1 MKKDTLIRTSK
12 VALLATCLAIVMNVC
27 SPRQAKEQKK
37 AQANYN
43 KAKKEL
49 VEFIKHRDSAL
60 YAEYNNALNGQIEH
74 HTLQEF
80 FTVSEINR
88 LNEMIQSYPFRMDS
102 VYSIK
107 KNNMINTNHFL
118 MGRNIH
124 NILLTPN
131 SSLVDFWACAIAF
144 ANHNSETQNFST
156 PFITSQYGRISN
168 PVNVFDSTGLERPF
182 VNSNALLLLSA
193 KDFEPI
199 IYSAPSIPNAEK
211 IQQDNVA
218 DSLYATYVNARNN
231 LAEKQNIP
239 SQQIHATE
247 QLETAKKTK
256 AIAGATQSVLYTINE
271 DIYDLEIDLNQ
282 AKSYLFFL
290 VTKDKKFILHNSLT
304 REQLNI
310 INQQIQTWYNA
321 YGEVDDH
328 FFPLSLG
335 SSIYEL
341 ASYAHVLSADVVYE
355 ADDDTELVWTNPKLQ
370 KQWIDLHNLMS
381 QKTEVGKDYTE
392 AFAKID
398 CIKKQLE
405 EKKKTGHTID
415 SLHRAIHTQNVQAKQ
430 CRLDKIQKQN
440 TR

>member
-12 VALLATCLAIVMNVC
+12 VALLATCLAIVMNIC

-60 YAEYNNALNGQIEH
+60 YAEYNKALNEQIEH

-107 KNNMINTNHFL
+107 KNNMINANHFL

-182 VNSNALLLLSA
+182 VNSNAVLLLSA

-199 IYSAPSIPNAEK
+199 IYSAPRIPNAEK
-211 IQQDNVA
+211 IQQDNVV
-218 DSLYATYVNARNN
+218 DSLYAAYINARNN

-256 AIAGATQSVLYTINE
+256 AFRSHTQTVLNTIKR
-271 DIYDLEIDLNQ
+271 DTLELEVNLDN
-282 AKSYLFFL
+282 AEYKLFFL
-290 VTKDKKFILHNSLT
+290 TKNDEKFKLRSSLT
-304 REQLNI
+304 REQLNA
-310 INQQIQTWYNA
+310 INQQIRTWHNA

-328 FFPLSLG
+328 FFPLTLG
-335 SSIYEL
+335 SSIFEL
-341 ASYAHVLSADVVYE
+341 AGYAHALSADVVYE

-370 KQWIDLHNLMS
+370 QQWIDFYNLMN
-381 QKTEVGKDYTE
+381 QKTEVGKDYAE
-392 AFAKID
+392 AFAQIESVA
-398 CIKKQLE
+398 KQLE
-405 EKKKTGHTID
+405 EKKKTGRTID

>member
-1 MKKDTLIRTSK
+1 MSSNRYEPM
-12 VALLATCLAIVMNVC
+12 LAKTGE
-27 SPRQAKEQKK
+27 RAKKK

-60 YAEYNNALNGQIEH
+60 YAEYNKALNEQIEH

-107 KNNMINTNHFL
+107 KNNMINANHFL

-182 VNSNALLLLSA
+182 VNSNAVLLLSA

-199 IYSAPSIPNAEK
+199 IYSAPNFYIKDGKITPVNPDYQLMLGGGSVLDLKERKIKNIANNNSIISLDEKLKQGKLNLIKNPDNSRTLHINKQPVCRVLDGEICWANVSGVDSVCLNNLGHLMGDLRFCDVQQMYICSCNLKNVSGITLQNIGKLVFFANNYANGCLDFSDVQNLDLSVSNMLRNPNVVFNKSAQSIKISYVIGMVGELDFSHVDTLNISYTDLTSINK
-211 IQQDNVA
+211 IKLNPDGQILMDAQSFNSAKNLIQQ
-218 DSLYATYVNARNN
+218 Y
-231 LAEKQNIP
+231 KNI
-239 SQQIHATE
+239 
-247 QLETAKKTK
+247 
-256 AIAGATQSVLYTINE
+256 
-271 DIYDLEIDLNQ
+271 
-282 AKSYLFFL
+282 
-290 VTKDKKFILHNSLT
+290 
-304 REQLNI
+304 
-310 INQQIQTWYNA
+310 
-321 YGEVDDH
+321 
-328 FFPLSLG
+328 
-335 SSIYEL
+335 
-341 ASYAHVLSADVVYE
+341 
-355 ADDDTELVWTNPKLQ
+355 
-370 KQWIDLHNLMS
+370 
-381 QKTEVGKDYTE
+381 
-392 AFAKID
+392 KI
-398 CIKKQLE
+398 
-405 EKKKTGHTID
+405 
-415 SLHRAIHTQNVQAKQ
+415 R
-430 CRLDKIQKQN
+430 
-440 TR
+440 

>member
-1 MKKDTLIRTSK
+1 M
-12 VALLATCLAIVMNVC
+12 ATCLAIVMNLC

-60 YAEYNNALNGQIEH
+60 YAEYNKALNEQIEH

-107 KNNMINTNHFL
+107 KNNMINANHFL

-182 VNSNALLLLSA
+182 VNSNAVLLLSA

-199 IYSAPSIPNAEK
+199 IYSAPNFYIKDGKITPVNPDYQLMLGGGSVLDLKERKIKNIANNNSIISLDEKLKQGKLNLIKNPDNSRTLHINKQPVCRVLDGEICWANVSGVDSVCLNNLGHLMGDLRFCDVQQMYICSCNLKNVSGITLQNIGKLVFFANNYANGCLDFSDVQNLDLSVSNMLRNPNVVFNKSAQSIKISYVIGMVGELDFSHVDTLNISHTDLTSISK
-211 IQQDNVA
+211 IKLNPDGQILMDAQSFNSAKNLIQQ
-218 DSLYATYVNARNN
+218 Y
-231 LAEKQNIP
+231 KNI
-239 SQQIHATE
+239 
-247 QLETAKKTK
+247 
-256 AIAGATQSVLYTINE
+256 
-271 DIYDLEIDLNQ
+271 
-282 AKSYLFFL
+282 
-290 VTKDKKFILHNSLT
+290 
-304 REQLNI
+304 
-310 INQQIQTWYNA
+310 
-321 YGEVDDH
+321 
-328 FFPLSLG
+328 
-335 SSIYEL
+335 
-341 ASYAHVLSADVVYE
+341 
-355 ADDDTELVWTNPKLQ
+355 
-370 KQWIDLHNLMS
+370 
-381 QKTEVGKDYTE
+381 
-392 AFAKID
+392 KI
-398 CIKKQLE
+398 
-405 EKKKTGHTID
+405 
-415 SLHRAIHTQNVQAKQ
+415 R
-430 CRLDKIQKQN
+430 
-440 TR
+440 